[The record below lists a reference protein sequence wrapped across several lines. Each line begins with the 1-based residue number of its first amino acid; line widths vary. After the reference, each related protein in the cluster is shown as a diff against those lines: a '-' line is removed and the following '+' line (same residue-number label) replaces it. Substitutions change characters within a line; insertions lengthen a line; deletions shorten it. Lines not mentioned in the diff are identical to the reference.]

1 MHALETGDE
10 YVRELKAVLPIVLA
24 IFQYVA
30 VHQQQQT
37 HSAMNP
43 SWVNINSGSE
53 RLNTEDRGS
62 LSRTAR
68 QSL

>member
-24 IFQYVA
+24 IFQYVV

-43 SWVNINSGSE
+43 SWVNINSGFE

-68 QSL
+68 QPL